1 MNFKKLIWFIPI
13 LFIEPLWDLFLQ
25 LYHYLFEILRNGIYS
40 LEANP
45 LLVLLITI
53 ILILL
58 FARRKGGC

>member
-13 LFIEPLWDLFLQ
+13 LFIKPLWELFLQ
-25 LYHYLFEILRNGIYS
+25 LYHNFCGLLRNGIC
-40 LEANP
+40 LIEANP

>member
-13 LFIEPLWDLFLQ
+13 LFIKPLWDLFLQ
-25 LYHYLFEILRNGIYS
+25 LYHYIFGILRNGLYF

-45 LLVLLITI
+45 LLVLLIAI